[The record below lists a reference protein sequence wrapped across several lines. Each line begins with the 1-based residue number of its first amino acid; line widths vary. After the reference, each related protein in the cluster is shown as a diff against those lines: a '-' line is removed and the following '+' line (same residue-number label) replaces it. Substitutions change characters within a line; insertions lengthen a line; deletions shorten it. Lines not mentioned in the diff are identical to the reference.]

1 MALRRVR
8 GVPTVV
14 ATASVPRTD
23 EVGNP
28 KLLTAVLAEIDARLR
43 LQGAVIAHVSDLPFL
58 VRIIGTMPLP
68 PDRLARLLR
77 LELIQHADEKGDLA
91 ADARPVPVDGEEL
104 YHWCVLAPPV
114 AAKEALAGLEKLG
127 LPDASLAYGPAAL
140 FNVAQRLPPMEGD
153 ALAVVLDIG
162 HERTGISLFG
172 DGRLIASREILMG
185 GLAFQEALRN
195 PSPPPPSGRGQ
206 RGSGS
211 RKAEDL
217 DLLDDESSA
226 TPAPEQGELLAPV
239 PAPAPL
245 VLDLDDGIPMPPVGG
260 VHKEPSDGQELVI
273 LAEESSDEA
282 IPTSS
287 PAASTDRLAPHTA
300 ILSDGSGL
308 LSASPIDMTPDE
320 PVTKPGRATMAM
332 GRETLGPELS
342 RAAEALYGQVSN
354 CLYWMRGQLKAP
366 KLVPSK
372 VVLCG
377 GGANLIGLDAY
388 LARRFGVPV
397 ERWDVGAAVGGTLPE
412 PAGEWAVATGLALS
426 HPSMRVTGAV
436 RLDLRPES
444 LIARRLWRSHL
455 IWAHVAAVAVVLAA
469 VMVSWTLSA
478 RHEATAAQA
487 ADYESYIRRYEAL
500 TTELKGL
507 ETENEAL
514 REDLRGIVG
523 RMYAGRDLLYTVR
536 ALKEQAKL
544 SPELWVTELET
555 KGIAQDGMTPTTTVT
570 SGALGGRL
578 GALGGGRTAARAAL
592 PAWTDTAIDRGWI
605 EVSGKV
611 RFTSATG
618 ATSARSVPELQAFFD
633 RWWNDIKG
641 WKHPDWQ
648 TPLFISEDGKV
659 LEYEVNPKAEET
671 TRRGGV
677 RVREGE
683 FPWRVKI
690 PFQPTRLDQVLMQ
703 LPEGAP

>member
-1 MALRRVR
+1 MVRAVALRRVR
-8 GVPTVV
+8 GVPTVI
-14 ATASVPRTD
+14 ATASVPRMD
-23 EVGNP
+23 EIGNP

-43 LQGAVIAHVSDLPFL
+43 LQGPVIAHVSDLPFM

-77 LELIQHADEKGDLA
+77 LELIQHADEAGDLA
-91 ADARPVPVDGEEL
+91 ADARPVPVDGDEL
-104 YHWCVLAPPV
+104 YHWCVLAPPA
-114 AAKEALAGLEKLG
+114 AAKEALVGLEKLG
-127 LPDASLAYGPAAL
+127 LRDASLAYGPAAL

-162 HERTGISLFG
+162 HERTGISLYG

-185 GLAFQEALRN
+185 GLTFQQALKN
-195 PSPPPPSGRGQ
+195 PAPPPSSGRGT
-206 RGSGS
+206 RGSGL

-217 DLLDDESSA
+217 DLLEDEPPASQAVFASSEI
-226 TPAPEQGELLAPV
+226 PAAV
-239 PAPAPL
+239 PAGEPL
-245 VLDLDDGIPMPPVGG
+245 VLDLDDGIPMPAAQG
-260 VHKEPSDGQELVI
+260 VPKEPSDGQELMI
-273 LAEESSDEA
+273 LAEEASDEA
-282 IPTSS
+282 IPSSS
-287 PAASTDRLAPHTA
+287 PAVSSDSLAPHTA
-300 ILSDGSGL
+300 ILSNGSGL
-308 LSASPIDMTPDE
+308 LASSALDMAQAD
-320 PVTKPGRATMAM
+320 PVTKPGRDTMAM
-332 GRETLGPELS
+332 GRQTLGPELS

-354 CLYWMRGQLKAP
+354 CLHWFRSQLKAP
-366 KLVPSK
+366 SLIPSK

-377 GGANLIGLDAY
+377 GGANVIGLDAY

-397 ERWDVGAAVGGTLPE
+397 ERLDVGAAVGGILPE

-444 LIARRLWRSHL
+444 LVARRLWRSHL
-455 IWAHVAAVAVVLAA
+455 VWAHLAAVALVLAA
-469 VMVSWTLSA
+469 VMVSWTLAA
-478 RHEATAAQA
+478 RHDATAAQA
-487 ADYESYIRRYEAL
+487 ADYESYLRRYEAL

-555 KGIAQDGMTPTTTVT
+555 EGIAQDGTTPAPTVT
-570 SGALGGRL
+570 TGGGGGRL
-578 GALGGGRTAARAAL
+578 GALGGARPAARAAL

-611 RFTSATG
+611 RFTSA
-618 ATSARSVPELQAFFD
+618 RSVPELQVFFK
-633 RWWNDIKG
+633 RWWNDLKG

-648 TPLFISEDGKV
+648 TPLYIADDGKV
-659 LEYEVNPKAEET
+659 MFYEVNPKTEET
-671 TRRGGV
+671 TRRGV
-677 RVREGE
+677 KVREGE